1 MAAAPVESC
10 VVTTLPA
17 AVLWD
22 MDGTIVNTEPYWM
35 KAETDL
41 IESFGGTWTHED
53 ALTLVGQDMRHS
65 ARVMQAHG
73 VDLTQ
78 EQVIAHLT
86 RTVQAQIEG
95 EIPWRPGARE
105 LLTALRAASIRTA
118 LVTMSIRPLAE
129 HVVASMGFD
138 AFDVVVTGDD
148 VAHGKPHPEA
158 YLRAGD
164 LLGVDV
170 AHCIA
175 IEDSAPGVASAV
187 ASGAVTIGV
196 PLFSPLFAD
205 RGYELWPTLEGRGV
219 ADLTELFGRARDRAD
234 GSGTTATETKDPA

>member
-1 MAAAPVESC
+1 
-10 VVTTLPA
+10 
-17 AVLWD
+17 
-22 MDGTIVNTEPYWM
+22 MDGTIVNSEPYWM

-41 IESFGGTWTHED
+41 IESFGGTWSHEE

-73 VDLTQ
+73 VALT
-78 EQVIAHLT
+78 EDEVIAHLT
-86 RTVQAQIEG
+86 SQVQAQIEG

-105 LLTALRAASIRTA
+105 LLEELRAAGIRTA

-129 HVVASMGFD
+129 HVVNSMGFD
-138 AFDVVVTGDD
+138 AFDVIVTGDD

-158 YLRAGD
+158 YLRAGE

-175 IEDSAPGVASAV
+175 IEDSTPGVASAV

-196 PLFSPLFAD
+196 PLFSPLYAD
-205 RGYELWPTLEGRGV
+205 RGYALWPTLENRGV
-219 ADLTELFGRARDRAD
+219 ADLVELFGAARTRDA
-234 GSGTTATETKDPA
+234 GTTSRTSTDTETKDPA